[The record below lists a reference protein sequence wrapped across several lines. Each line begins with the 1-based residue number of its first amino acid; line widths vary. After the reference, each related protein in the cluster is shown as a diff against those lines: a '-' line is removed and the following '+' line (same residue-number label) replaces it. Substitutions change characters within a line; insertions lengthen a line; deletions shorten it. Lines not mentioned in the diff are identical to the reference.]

1 MFDLGVVLAAGR
13 GSRMGNLTESVP
25 KPLLPSLDYCLL
37 GNQLDFIRPAVKS
50 LCVTAGYKGDQVA
63 SFAIQE
69 GADFVLNTHGKGN
82 ASWVKTNLIK
92 NFETV
97 LIITCDNIMKMD
109 LGVVEEEIMN
119 CPSQSF
125 IVPMSSQEEWEG
137 DRLEV
142 DQLNKVTSIGRGFNS
157 KVMATGLQILR
168 LDMLENRDVD
178 DFSQVWSQLIQ
189 KGALSVTA
197 IEPTD
202 WFPVDN
208 ESQLKQFEKEILKS
222 RLNRFS

>member
-1 MFDLGVVLAAGR
+1 MFELGVVLAAGR
-13 GSRMGNLTESVP
+13 GSRMGTLTESVP

-50 LCVTAGYKGDQVA
+50 LCVTAGYKGEQVA

-69 GADFVLNTHGKGN
+69 GADFVLNTHGRGN

-109 LGVVEEEIMN
+109 LGVLEEEVMN
-119 CPSQSF
+119 YRSQSF
-125 IVPMSSQEEWEG
+125 IVSMSSHEELEG
-137 DRLEV
+137 DRLEI
-142 DQLNKVTSIGRGFNS
+142 DELNKITRMGRGFNS

-168 LDMLENRDVD
+168 LGMLENHDVD
-178 DFSQVWSQLIQ
+178 DFSQVWSQLID
-189 KGALSVTA
+189 KRALSVTVT
-197 IEPTD
+197 EPTN

-208 ESQLKQFEKEILKS
+208 ESQLKHFEKEILK
-222 RLNRFS
+222 NG

>member
-13 GSRMGNLTESVP
+13 GSRMGTLTESVP

-50 LCVTAGYKGDQVA
+50 LCVTAGYKGEQVA

-69 GADFVLNTHGKGN
+69 GADFVLNTHGRGN

-97 LIITCDNIMKMD
+97 LIITCDNIMKID
-109 LGVVEEEIMN
+109 LGLLEEEVMN

-125 IVPMSSQEEWEG
+125 IVSMSSQEELEG
-137 DRLEV
+137 DRLEI
-142 DQLNKVTSIGRGFNS
+142 DELNKIKRMGRGFDS

-168 LDMLENRDVD
+168 LNMLENHDVD
-178 DFSQVWSQLIQ
+178 DFSQVWSQLIHN
-189 KGALSVTA
+189 GALSVTVT
-197 IEPTD
+197 EPTN

-208 ESQLKQFEKEILKS
+208 ESQLKHFEKEILK
-222 RLNRFS
+222 NG